1 MLLIAKF
8 LKQVLHL
15 FCSADQ
21 PLNLSSSSVYLL
33 ISRDCKD
40 YHQSLVI
47 SSFIMNRAR
56 KYNFDFTHVPFAAN
70 TRKKKCHVC
79 IGHRHY
85 VYALSTAIPK
95 PICHFA
101 FVRIETTS

>member
-47 SSFIMNRAR
+47 SSFFMNRAR

-70 TRKKKCHVC
+70 TRKKMSCL
-79 IGHRHY
+79 Y
-85 VYALSTAIPK
+85 WSQALCLRLVNSYSKTNLSF
-95 PICHFA
+95 CLC
-101 FVRIETTS
+101 EN